1 MVEATEA
8 AQATD
13 SGPRFEKYFDENYG
27 RAYYF
32 DKSTGES
39 IWVLPEGT
47 NEETDVLDCCQK
59 VEEENR
65 EEDKQS
71 EKEQVDQSKTD

>member
-1 MVEATEA
+1 MVEAS
-8 AQATD
+8 

-27 RAYYF
+27 RAYFF
-32 DKSTGES
+32 DKVTGES

-47 NEETDVLDCCQK
+47 NEETDVLDCCAK
-59 VEEENR
+59 VEEEKE

-71 EKEQVDQSKTD
+71 EKGEVD